1 MWKWMIIVGVVPLL
15 SGCAAL
21 APLIPGLIPTGSANA
36 AFHTGTEVKLEQA
49 NFRIL
54 KPNVVGECKGFALFG
69 IITLDPARF
78 STAMDRV
85 QSRAA
90 IVPGTAQTLANVVVE
105 RSSSYWIL
113 FSIPRVSIRADV
125 VEFIPP
131 ATNQGDPPARP

>member
-1 MWKWMIIVGVVPLL
+1 MWKWIFLVGIVPLL

-21 APLIPGLIPTGSANA
+21 APLIPGLLPSGSANA
-36 AFHTGTEVKLEQA
+36 AFHTGTEVRLERA
-49 NFRIL
+49 NFKIL
-54 KPNVVGECKGFALFG
+54 KPNVIGECKGFSLFG

-85 QSRAA
+85 QAQAA
-90 IVPGTAQTLANVVVE
+90 IRPGTPQTLANVVVE

-125 VEFIPP
+125 VEFVPP
-131 ATNQGDPPARP
+131 ATHDGNPSIHP